1 MISEEAL
8 VLMDDGR
15 GPHTRTRGNHQSSST
30 LASSYIAHSNARHIG
45 GVAMRDNTSLP
56 FCFPSL
62 NQVRQHN
69 NIGSRL
75 GQSIM
80 ENNHNHLI
88 NANNMRQS
96 FQPIPYIQG
105 KYFLFL
111 F

>member
-15 GPHTRTRGNHQSSST
+15 GPHTRST
-30 LASSYIAHSNARHIG
+30 LASSYIGHSNVRHIG
-45 GVAMRDNTSLP
+45 GVAMRDNISVLP

-62 NQVRQHN
+62 NQVGQHN

-75 GQSIM
+75 GQS
-80 ENNHNHLI
+80 NHNHLI

-96 FQPIPYIQG
+96 FLPIPYIQG

>member
-1 MISEEAL
+1 
-8 VLMDDGR
+8 MDDGR

-30 LASSYIAHSNARHIG
+30 LASSYIAHSNARHID
-45 GVAMRDNTSLP
+45 GVAMRYNTSLP

-62 NQVRQHN
+62 NQVGQHN
-69 NIGSRL
+69 NILSRL

-80 ENNHNHLI
+80 GNNHLI

-96 FQPIPYIQG
+96 FQPITYIQG